1 MIIFAF
7 QITLRQYER
16 ASGREPARRLLPW
29 CGDPD
34 REMVKHPERWLNLGE
49 IEGIDSLG
57 LGDGLSMRGKDNE
70 ASRKTDC
77 WIWGPK
83 F

>member
-1 MIIFAF
+1 MK
-7 QITLRQYER
+7 E
-16 ASGREPARRLLPW
+16 LLEGNRPGG
-29 CGDPD
+29 CCRGVGDPD

-57 LGDGLSMRGKDNE
+57 LGDGLSMRVKDNK